1 MMNNPT
7 IDKLLSLKLAGMAD
21 ELERQLLTP
30 GTNDLP
36 FELRVSSMA
45 DHELTLRDHKRLRLL
60 LKKASLPI
68 PAASI
73 EDVDYRAPRGLD
85 KATFLT
91 LSGLDWVRNRHNI
104 VLTGPTGT
112 GKTWLACALANAACR
127 VGLSCIFFRMSALTE
142 ILTTAR
148 ATATFAQKLAYLRRF
163 DLLILDDWG
172 IEPFSKHTQSD
183 LLELIDNRL
192 GTRSTLFTSQM
203 PMSVWYDLFENK
215 TIADAVMDR
224 VIHNSHHMQFAGES
238 LRKAKSLNTKTSRR
252 TANSG

>member
-30 GTNDLP
+30 GANDLP

-45 DHELTLRDHKRLRLL
+45 DHELTLRDHKRLQLL
-60 LKKASLPI
+60 LKKANLPI

-85 KATFLT
+85 KAAFLT
-91 LSGLDWVRNRHNI
+91 LSGLDWVRNRHNL

-127 VGLSCIFFRMSALTE
+127 AGLSCIFFRMSALTE
-142 ILTTAR
+142 MLTTAR

-163 DLLILDDWG
+163 ELLILDDWG

-203 PMSVWYDLFENK
+203 PMNVWYDLFENK

-252 TANSG
+252 TAISG